1 MSKDANINTESIV
14 EALIFASP
22 ESVTDRKIAKIAG
35 IEREIVQQIIENLNE
50 KYRRNGSSFE
60 IRQVAGGYALY
71 ILPDFAPWIEELL
84 GKNRGVHLTRSMFE
98 TLAIIA
104 VKQPITK
111 PVVDKIRGV
120 NSAGPINQLLKQ
132 GLITFRGRAST
143 PGRPFIYGT
152 TTKFLK
158 VFGLNSPQDI
168 PTFEELEK
176 MFAVE
181 RE

>member
-1 MSKDANINTESIV
+1 MSNDTNINTESIV
-14 EALIFASP
+14 EALIFASSEP
-22 ESVTDRKIAKIAG
+22 VQDRKLAKIAG
-35 IEREIVQQIIENLNE
+35 VEREIIQRIITKLNE
-50 KYRRNGSSFE
+50 KYRNDGNSFE
-60 IRQVAGGYALY
+60 IRQVGGGYSVY
-71 ILPDFAPWIEELL
+71 ILSDFATWVEELL

-98 TLAIIA
+98 ALAIIA

-111 PVVDKIRGV
+111 PVIDKIRGV
-120 NSAGPINQLLKQ
+120 NSSGPVTQLLKQ
-132 GLITFRGRAST
+132 GLITFRGRASS

-152 TTKFLK
+152 TIKFLK

-181 RE
+181 EE